1 MIDICI
7 HGEINIVRVE
17 EQKNILIIYLK
28 DILSTDKY
36 LYNVIITLLL
46 IKKWRKINPYNV
58 LPDAKLDSE
67 LMFMNAAVTRKGD
80 FQIMEFQ
87 IEYKNDLNLAIMAFN
102 SMLKNFQSEITEKDL
117 QSEIKK
123 LLYFVD
129 SKKDVFS
136 NWVLSEFYSL
146 MFEKEPFSI
155 GEYNDVSSL
164 DNMNVHN
171 IIEYF
176 NAEYCYLSAIIM
188 VPGYL
193 KKEMPIA
200 ASVHLNE
207 HLKSETSLFHLK
219 AELDVGEQCVVIIG
233 YRTTCFMQ
241 SHEYWAMLVLNTLLA
256 GEKDSILARRL
267 KYTLKMSY
275 ETFSLYDEIKGF
287 IVIRVITERKFS
299 EKVLEEVNRT
309 LKFIRNAEYD
319 ASCLIN
325 AKKMLKEYFETGTS
339 LQIMDFYL
347 KQQLSGVYI
356 NVESA
361 VSRINEV
368 TIQDITKVAALLY
381 KDTIVIAENNGLN
394 R

>member
-1 MIDICI
+1 M
-7 HGEINIVRVE
+7 E

>member
-28 DILSTDKY
+28 DILATDKY

>member
-129 SKKDVFS
+129 SKKDLFS

>member
-219 AELDVGEQCVVIIG
+219 A
-233 YRTTCFMQ
+233 
-241 SHEYWAMLVLNTLLA
+241 
-256 GEKDSILARRL
+256 
-267 KYTLKMSY
+267 
-275 ETFSLYDEIKGF
+275 
-287 IVIRVITERKFS
+287 
-299 EKVLEEVNRT
+299 
-309 LKFIRNAEYD
+309 
-319 ASCLIN
+319 
-325 AKKMLKEYFETGTS
+325 
-339 LQIMDFYL
+339 
-347 KQQLSGVYI
+347 
-356 NVESA
+356 
-361 VSRINEV
+361 
-368 TIQDITKVAALLY
+368 
-381 KDTIVIAENNGLN
+381 
-394 R
+394 

>member
-1 MIDICI
+1 
-7 HGEINIVRVE
+7 
-17 EQKNILIIYLK
+17 
-28 DILSTDKY
+28 
-36 LYNVIITLLL
+36 
-46 IKKWRKINPYNV
+46 
-58 LPDAKLDSE
+58 
-67 LMFMNAAVTRKGD
+67 
-80 FQIMEFQ
+80 
-87 IEYKNDLNLAIMAFN
+87 
-102 SMLKNFQSEITEKDL
+102 
-117 QSEIKK
+117 
-123 LLYFVD
+123 
-129 SKKDVFS
+129 
-136 NWVLSEFYSL
+136 
-146 MFEKEPFSI
+146 
-155 GEYNDVSSL
+155 
-164 DNMNVHN
+164 
-171 IIEYF
+171 
-176 NAEYCYLSAIIM
+176 M